1 LLDAPA
7 MRTLTLLVV
16 LIAGCSR
23 LPDLP
28 AAPAIRPSTPELPR
42 AEKVVVEMPD
52 LLGKTLPEARAAL
65 AARGF
70 HGDVRI
76 DDHRCY
82 VDMPAGKVC
91 GTQPAPGMK
100 VALHRSITIH
110 IRTP

>member
-1 LLDAPA
+1 
-7 MRTLTLLVV
+7 MRTLTLLAT
-16 LIAGCSR
+16 LLAGCSR
-23 LPDLP
+23 LVDLP
-28 AAPAIRPSTPELPR
+28 AAPAASR
-42 AEKVVVEMPD
+42 AQAVVVDMPD
-52 LLGKTLPEARAAL
+52 LLGMTLPDARATL

-70 HGDVRI
+70 HGDVHI

-91 GTQPAPGMK
+91 GTQPAAGHE